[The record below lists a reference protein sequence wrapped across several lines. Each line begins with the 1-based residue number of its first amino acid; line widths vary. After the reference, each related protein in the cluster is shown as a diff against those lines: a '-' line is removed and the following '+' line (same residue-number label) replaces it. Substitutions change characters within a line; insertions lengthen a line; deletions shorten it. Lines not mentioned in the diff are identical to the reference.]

1 MSSLKHHLSKWV
13 LIMIYHWPSKIFQM
27 RTKLWNKVLVG
38 LVMTFVMASCV
49 NTKKAVYFDGLRDG
63 TISSNTPVPE
73 TIIEKNDLLNI
84 SVTSLNPD
92 ASAIFNA
99 TNVYNYNMN
108 GTGVTSLMGYL
119 VNSEGT
125 IQFPILGT
133 IKAAGLTKD
142 QLKETITKKLVDQK
156 LLTDPIVTVRF
167 LNFRVTV
174 LGEVSRP
181 AVISVPNEK
190 ISLLEAI
197 GLAGDL
203 TIYSRRDN
211 VLIIRENENGDKIIK
226 RIDLNSTEL
235 LSSPYYY
242 LQSNDIVYVEPNKSK
257 VASAGRG
264 QQWIPAVLS
273 GLSLVA
279 IVVDRMIK

>member
-1 MSSLKHHLSKWV
+1 MNIKQW
-13 LIMIYHWPSKIFQM
+13 Y
-27 RTKLWNKVLVG
+27 NG
-38 LVMTFVMASCV
+38 LVPVVICLLMASCL
-49 NTKKAVYFDGLRDG
+49 NTRKAVYFDGLKDG

-119 VNSEGT
+119 VNTEGT
-125 IQFPILGT
+125 IQFPILGA
-133 IKAAGLTKD
+133 IKAAGLSKE
-142 QLKETITKKLVDQK
+142 QLKETITKKLLDQK

-181 AVISVPNEK
+181 GMLSVPNEK

-203 TIYSRRDN
+203 TIFARRDN
-211 VLIIRENENGDKIIK
+211 VLVIRENENGDKVIK

-279 IVVDRMIK
+279 IVVDRMVK

>member
-1 MSSLKHHLSKWV
+1 MNIKHWYNGLGA
-13 LIMIYHWPSKIFQM
+13 LIIC
-27 RTKLWNKVLVG
+27 
-38 LVMTFVMASCV
+38 LVMTSCV
-49 NTKKAVYFDGLRDG
+49 NTRKAVYFDGLKDG
-63 TISSNTPVPE
+63 IISANTPVPE

-92 ASAIFNA
+92 ASAIFNT
-99 TNVYNYNMN
+99 TNVYTYNMN

-119 VNSEGT
+119 VNAEGT
-125 IQFPILGT
+125 IQFPILGS
-133 IKAAGLTKD
+133 IKAEGLTKG
-142 QLKETITKKLVDQK
+142 QLKESITKKLTDQK

-167 LNFRVTV
+167 LNFHITV
-174 LGEVSRP
+174 LGEVGHP
-181 AVISVPNEK
+181 GLLNVPNEK

-203 TIYSRRDN
+203 TIFARRDN
-211 VLIIRENENGDKIIK
+211 VLVIRENENGDKVIK

-242 LQSNDIVYVEPNKSK
+242 LQSNDMVYVEPNKSK

-279 IVVDRMIK
+279 IVIDRLVK